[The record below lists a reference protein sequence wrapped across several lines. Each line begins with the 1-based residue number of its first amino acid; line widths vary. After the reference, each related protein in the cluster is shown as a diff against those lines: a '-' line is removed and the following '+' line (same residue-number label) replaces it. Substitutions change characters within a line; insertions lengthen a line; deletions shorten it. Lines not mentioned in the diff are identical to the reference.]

1 MDSMF
6 NTILNIYLNIK
17 SILASP
23 LDTNSDFEEVVILK
37 QSIRGNHNGKNSSK
51 SHSTHQKYNQYDW
64 GLVPLIVSSKIVVA
78 TLKMLSKLWLIRI
91 K

>member
-23 LDTNSDFEEVVILK
+23 LDTNSDFQEVVILK
-37 QSIRGNHNGKNSSK
+37 QSIRGNQNGKNSSK
-51 SHSTHQKYNQYDW
+51 SHPFH
-64 GLVPLIVSSKIVVA
+64 
-78 TLKMLSKLWLIRI
+78 
-91 K
+91 

>member
-23 LDTNSDFEEVVILK
+23 LDTNSDFEEVVILR

-51 SHSTHQKYNQYDW
+51 TQNDELFPGH
-64 GLVPLIVSSKIVVA
+64 I
-78 TLKMLSKLWLIRI
+78 KLL
-91 K
+91 